1 MKMKFLYLVFVAT
14 GIFPQLIYA
23 QQQYT
28 LSELHT
34 SQGEVI
40 SDWISNNQAFT
51 IQLKAEEAPVGPVTH
66 SQFQVLI
73 ADNDVS
79 TLFEFQQGQLVFSG
93 GIPLPAGENNLAV
106 KQFINGKW
114 HDIGQSQIKI
124 MTSSGFKQSQWSP
137 KLELNINSQLK
148 EKTSGDSTA
157 SERPTFSDVT
167 ARIGLMSH
175 HENDDM
181 VIDSNVNLLSVS
193 NRSQAIQFGNK
204 AAKASKL
211 DVADYL
217 VSVQKGNNKVSM
229 GQVSYGNNALLVDN
243 LSRRGI
249 TWQYQNE
256 ANSTINGAI
265 LNGSDIVG
273 YNNFTGL
280 ANINKQYVKVLGF
293 GFNTLTD
300 SRISLRIEG
309 NYLDAQRTSQNDFG
323 IGEIA
328 SAEKNQGMAFKVSTI
343 DSEGKLN
350 ADLTM
355 GLSRYTNPDDNNLD
369 FGETLVPLKTK
380 TALAYNVNFSY
391 ILLQD
396 WLTPWQ
402 SPMSFTLL
410 ANRARTEPLYQTL
423 TAFVQANVLTQMVG
437 GQYQI
442 GNISGNISVQ
452 RAEDNLDKLVNILT
466 TRTSNTNFSSTIPL
480 AQIFNGNETDN
491 SPNPWLPALD
501 YSYQSTHQF
510 AVNSPEASVSGFN
523 GGSHL
528 PDQITTTHT
537 LSSNWQLDMDS
548 ISLQTSYSFQDNQQI
563 GRELA
568 DFKSLQHALSYNL
581 QQNDST
587 SWTFSISRNRQ
598 NDLENQK
605 IQFNNAITISFNWQ
619 SENGLALNANYGLS
633 KDDDS
638 KKQGENTA
646 TNADIGL
653 IKNLVK
659 GQWWFP
665 ADGSI
670 SFRINYND
678 GRNIDRVFNLQ
689 NKFSTTTAQLG
700 INLSF
705 Q

>member
-14 GIFPQLIYA
+14 GIFPRLIHA

-51 IQLKAEEAPVGPVTH
+51 IQLKAEEAPVDPVTH

-79 TLFEFQQGQLVFSG
+79 TLFEFKQGRLVFGG

-137 KLELNINSQLK
+137 KLELNINSQIK
-148 EKTSGDSTA
+148 EKTTGNSTA

-167 ARIGLMSH
+167 ARIGLISH

-181 VIDSNVNLLSVS
+181 VIDSNINLLSVS
-193 NRSQAIQFGNK
+193 NRTQAIQFGNK
-204 AAKASKL
+204 AANASKF

-217 VSVQKGNNKVSM
+217 VSVQKGNNKISL
-229 GQVSYGNNALLVDN
+229 GQVSYGSNALLVDN

-256 ANSTINGAI
+256 ANSTINGAV

-273 YNNFTGL
+273 YNNITGL
-280 ANINKQYVKVLGF
+280 ANLKKQYVKVLGF

-309 NYLDAQRTSQNDFG
+309 NYLDAQRTAQNDFG
-323 IGEIA
+323 IGEIP
-328 SAEKNQGMAFKVSTI
+328 SAEKNQGMAFKATAV
-343 DSEGKLN
+343 DSKGKLN
-350 ADLTM
+350 ADFTL
-355 GLSRYTNPDDNNLD
+355 GLSRYTNPDDTNLD
-369 FGETLVPLKTK
+369 FGDVLVPLKTK
-380 TALAYNVNFSY
+380 TALAYNVNLSY

-396 WLTPWQ
+396 WETPWQ
-402 SPMSFTLL
+402 SPLSLTLL
-410 ANRARTEPLYQTL
+410 ANHAKTEPLYQTL

-442 GNISGNISVQ
+442 GNINGNISLQ
-452 RAEDNLDKLVNILT
+452 RAEDNLDKLENILT
-466 TRTSNTNFSSTIPL
+466 TRTRNSSFSSSIPL
-480 AQIFNGNETDN
+480 AQIFTKDETEN
-491 SPNPWLPALD
+491 APNPWLPGLD

-510 AVNSPEASVSGFN
+510 AVNSPNAIISGFN

-537 LSSNWQLDMDS
+537 LSSNWQLDTDS
-548 ISLQTSYSFQDNQQI
+548 ISLQSSYSFQNNLQI
-563 GRELA
+563 GRELS

-581 QQNDST
+581 QQNDHA
-587 SWTFSISRNRQ
+587 SWSFAIGRNRQ

-605 IQFNNAITISFNWQ
+605 IQYSNTITISFNWQ
-619 SENGLALNANYGLS
+619 SSDGLSFNANYGLS

-638 KKQGENTA
+638 KKEGENIA
-646 TNADIGL
+646 TNTDIGL
-653 IKNLVK
+653 IKNLVR